1 MLSKT
6 SHRRRSG
13 ERGQVLVLALAFIAA
28 FALLVGAVL
37 SFGGVTGLQHMH
49 TEATAAKDGLAEG
62 GAAYAAADAVRPDIP
77 LACAAGSTGQLTMQS
92 GDVAKY
98 TVQDCNPGNSNVG
111 TGSSTGHCLLCIL
124 NETPIPPATSV
135 SPSTSVLNS
144 PSGITTTGGDDYI
157 NGSIAS
163 GSSLTANPASAHVR
177 MVTGATA
184 PALCCTP
191 STILRYPI
199 PFKDPLASLGAPSP
213 GATKPLGCPIS
224 SYSATAGCSETFKT
238 AGAYTINPGLW
249 ASLTLTGGG
258 SSGVIL
264 TANPGVYVFTGQ
276 LQVQG
281 NKKDQFIANNVT
293 IYLACP
299 NYGPTGPT
307 DPTGNACPTSGT
319 GGGISLSG
327 NANVTLTA
335 PGSPQYTNVGGVNG
349 TLLGANVALLADPNL
364 VDPGGVGGCVGLG
377 TGCLYSV
384 SGNGGSITGSVD
396 TRGGGMGIGGNG
408 GVQMTS
414 GLLITNSLWASG
426 SGAGGLSL
434 SGPGTFAGPN
444 SCGVFEDNVTGQ
456 LNGSASTSPGHAV
469 IQSDCG
475 NAGANGVVDFNYGP

>member
-6 SHRRRSG
+6 YRHRSG

-49 TEATAAKDGLAEG
+49 TEATAANDGLAEG
-62 GAAYAAADAVRPDIP
+62 GAAYAAADAVRSDIP
-77 LACAAGSTGQLTMQS
+77 LACAAGSTGQITMQS

-111 TGSSTGHCLLCIL
+111 TGSTPGHCLLCIL
-124 NETPIPPATSV
+124 NETPGAPTSV
-135 SPSTSVLNS
+135 ACPIACVLNS
-144 PSGITTTGGDDYI
+144 ASGITTTGGDDYI
-157 NGSIAS
+157 NGSITS
-163 GSSLTANPASAHVR
+163 GSSLTANPTTAHVR

-184 PALCCTP
+184 PAGCCTP
-191 STILRYPI
+191 SSILRYPI

-213 GATKPLGCPIS
+213 VATKPLGCPVS
-224 SYSATAGCSETFKT
+224 SYSATAGCSETFNT
-238 AGAYTINPGLW
+238 AGSYTINPGLW
-249 ASLTLTGGG
+249 ASLTISGGG
-258 SSGVIL
+258 SSGVVL

-276 LQVQG
+276 LKMQG
-281 NKKDQFIANNVT
+281 NKKDQFIAKNVT

-299 NYGPTGPT
+299 NYGPTG
-307 DPTGNACPTSGT
+307 NACPTSGT
-319 GGGISLSG
+319 GGNISLSG

-349 TLLGANVALLADPNL
+349 TLLGADVALLADPNL
-364 VDPGGVGGCVGLG
+364 VDPGGVSGCVGSG
-377 TGCLYSV
+377 GGCLYSV

-408 GVQMTS
+408 GVQMTN
-414 GLLITNSLWASG
+414 GLLITNSLSASG

-444 SCGVFEDNVTGQ
+444 SCGVFEDNVTG
-456 LNGSASTSPGHAV
+456 LLSGGASSSPGHAV

-475 NAGANGVVDFNYGP
+475 DAGASGVVDFNYSP